1 MKQVVAILS
10 VLILLGCFFTMTNI
24 IIVPIATPNK
34 ISNPDSSE
42 DTDPERNLADLQVV
56 SQHADSTAIAESR

>member
-42 DTDPERNLADLQVV
+42 DTDPEK
-56 SQHADSTAIAESR
+56 ESRRSSGGFSTCRLNRHC